1 MHREMPM
8 EDYLAQGG
16 KLTSPINVPPRARA
30 ELMKLMTSFVDSEL
44 AGSAGFAGIIN
55 LGPGLRERM
64 AAARIVLEK
73 IRAAETVLNIM
84 AEFGTDIDR
93 YATQHPWADRLPRD
107 ADIGATRRDGD
118 MRLAV
123 LNYPFDGWTDAVV
136 MNFLMGHAVLI
147 QLDEYSRVSY
157 QPLADAFRAVIPD
170 EERHLILAREG
181 VTKLMTCGERD
192 AVTASVAYW
201 WPRVAMTFGADKSEK
216 YQELRRMGLRHR
228 PNEALRK
235 AWEVEART
243 FFDRLHVPVPM
254 TV

>member
-107 ADIGATRRDGD
+107 ADIGAVFEHH
-118 MRLAV
+118 V
-123 LNYPFDGWTDAVV
+123 L
-136 MNFLMGHAVLI
+136 
-147 QLDEYSRVSY
+147 
-157 QPLADAFRAVIPD
+157 
-170 EERHLILAREG
+170 
-181 VTKLMTCGERD
+181 
-192 AVTASVAYW
+192 
-201 WPRVAMTFGADKSEK
+201 
-216 YQELRRMGLRHR
+216 
-228 PNEALRK
+228 
-235 AWEVEART
+235 
-243 FFDRLHVPVPM
+243 
-254 TV
+254 